1 MSYSK
6 QTYNQAMDIINERRT
21 IAERNAEKRQFEI
34 FQKYPEIEK
43 INRELSTCGVKA
55 ARAVLMGG
63 DVNEELIKLK

>member
-21 IAERNAEKRQFEI
+21 IAERNAEKRQLEI

-43 INRELSTCGVKA
+43 INRELSTCGV
-55 ARAVLMGG
+55 
-63 DVNEELIKLK
+63 